1 MILLDLERFPIDDPY
16 IGFLRK
22 DKEAINKNPKTV
34 KRIGERLFKMGFDN
48 LIIGASRAKTPSRQI
63 GQLFRKY
70 LHKLGYPVLPRDK
83 FLKNKKIAILDGGDE
98 ALMKFAKEELG
109 YKGQKGL
116 DLVLKIDN
124 KFIIGEAKF
133 ISMSGG
139 TQDKSFREGISF
151 VKHKSKK
158 AIHIAILDGV
168 VWLIKKNKKPTLYE
182 TTINLKNNQ
191 IAFSALLLKE
201 FIKSCKKK

>member
-1 MILLDLERFPIDDPY
+1 
-16 IGFLRK
+16 
-22 DKEAINKNPKTV
+22 
-34 KRIGERLFKMGFDN
+34 MGFDN